1 MKNDKYKII
10 LEQKDNNYIFSN
22 IEYEVFHKSG
32 QLEKGYDEF
41 RTKLQDKIKFFEVN
55 NIDLKENS
63 IDINKNNNNKHFQIS
78 NKMDLKHLL
87 IQNFIRSVFLI
98 GSFLIIFLIVGSSIS
113 SVVKKN
119 EIKGGRQFWK
129 NFENEIVKLSEKEID
144 QDTQRRIIES
154 IRKIGDKYKPFI
166 DELKEITN

>member
-63 IDINKNNNNKHFQIS
+63 IDINRNNNNKHFQIS
-78 NKMDLKHLL
+78 NKIDLKHLL

-98 GSFLIIFLIVGSSIS
+98 GSFLIIFLIVGSGIS

>member
-63 IDINKNNNNKHFQIS
+63 IDINRNNNNKHFQIS

>member
-154 IRKIGDKYKPFI
+154 IRKIGNKYKPFI